1 MATFNET
8 IVCHL
13 EETIEGIQGVR
24 DIIVNGGVPENE
36 DWLKAAAPLNVVINL
51 LLNYSNLK
59 DKEMIEGEN
68 FFVPLDKYGQIKDL
82 ELFPFE
88 VFKGLEATD

>member
-8 IVCHL
+8 IVYHL
-13 EETIEGIQGVR
+13 DETIEGIQGIR
-24 DIIVNGGVPENE
+24 DLIVNGGVPENA
-36 DWLKAAAPLNVVINL
+36 DWAKAAAPLSVVINL

-68 FFVPLDKYGQIKDL
+68 FFIGNNGYMYPITKHPS
-82 ELFPFE
+82 EE
-88 VFKGLEATD
+88 

>member
-13 EETIEGIQGVR
+13 EETIEGIQGIR
-24 DIIVNGGVPENE
+24 DLIVNGGVPENA
-36 DWLKAAAPLNVVINL
+36 DWVKASDPLSAVINL
-51 LLNYSNLK
+51 LLNYSILK

-68 FFVPLDKYGQIKDL
+68 FFIGNNGYMYPIAKYPS
-82 ELFPFE
+82 EE
-88 VFKGLEATD
+88 

>member
-24 DIIVNGGVPENE
+24 DLIVNGGVPENA
-36 DWLKAAAPLNVVINL
+36 DWVKAAAPLNAVINL
-51 LLNYSNLK
+51 LLNYSILK

-68 FFVPLDKYGQIKDL
+68 FFIGNSGYIYPIIKYPS
-82 ELFPFE
+82 EE
-88 VFKGLEATD
+88 

>member
-1 MATFNET
+1 MNMATFNET

-24 DIIVNGGVPENE
+24 DLIVNGGVPQNT
-36 DWLKAAAPLNVVINL
+36 DWVKAAAPLSVVINL
-51 LLNYSNLK
+51 LLNYSILK

-68 FFVPLDKYGQIKDL
+68 FFIGNNGYMYPITKHPS
-82 ELFPFE
+82 EE
-88 VFKGLEATD
+88 

>member
-68 FFVPLDKYGQIKDL
+68 FFIGNNGFMYPITKYPS
-82 ELFPFE
+82 EE
-88 VFKGLEATD
+88 